1 MLQKNP
7 LLPPLPT
14 SASQAVTMRLPAG
27 VVAAPS
33 GRPLVAAEDFDGTGI
48 LTGMDPSASRYWW
61 MPELYGP
68 EQAVSSHAALPQ
80 AASSQATS
88 RLAGSPPAAA

>member
-7 LLPPLPT
+7 LMPPMPA
-14 SASQAVTMRLPAG
+14 SASQAGRYAVTSGSQAG
-27 VVAAPS
+27 VAAAPS
-33 GRPLVAAEDFDGTGI
+33 GRPLLAAEDFDATGI

-68 EQAVSSHAALPQ
+68 EQAAIPQ
-80 AASSQATS
+80 ATIPQATS

>member
-7 LLPPLPT
+7 LLPPLPPP
-14 SASQAVTMRLPAG
+14 ASHAGTMCLPAG
-27 VVAAPS
+27 VSAAPP
-33 GRPLVAAEDFDGTGI
+33 GRPLVAAEDFDATGI

-68 EQAVSSHAALPQ
+68 EQATSSQ

>member
-1 MLQKNP
+1 MC
-7 LLPPLPT
+7 
-14 SASQAVTMRLPAG
+14 LPAG

-33 GRPLVAAEDFDGTGI
+33 GRPLVAAEDFDATGI

-68 EQAVSSHAALPQ
+68 EQA
-80 AASSQATS
+80 ASSQATS